1 MFSAM
6 ETTTKPPTP
15 QQQEAAREGEDD
27 QAAYY
32 DSRVR
37 AVFAAMRRISAAAW
51 DECCDV
57 EREAFIA
64 PFERLVAEGLTP

>member
-1 MFSAM
+1 
-6 ETTTKPPTP
+6 
-15 QQQEAAREGEDD
+15 
-27 QAAYY
+27 
-32 DSRVR
+32 VR